1 MKRVSKS
8 GCFNGN
14 RRLCRNLRK
23 VETGTG
29 GKRVVVWI
37 GRKQVERKRKK
48 EKEEWKRLMNERNG
62 MDYGMEWNDNGYICR
77 LRVFFL
83 VQWFFC
89 TVYVWSGTV
98 TLLLDHIL
106 FYFIFPFPTT
116 ITASFNLLFISQVLK
131 KNV

>member
-37 GRKQVERKRKK
+37 GRKQVERKR
-48 EKEEWKRLMNERNG
+48 EKERKRGMKEVDERMKWNG
-62 MDYGMEWNDNGYICR
+62 IWNGMEWNE
-77 LRVFFL
+77 
-83 VQWFFC
+83 
-89 TVYVWSGTV
+89 
-98 TLLLDHIL
+98 
-106 FYFIFPFPTT
+106 
-116 ITASFNLLFISQVLK
+116 
-131 KNV
+131 